1 MADKFRQVVN
11 QVKDTMLGPKDK
23 LVLSEENWDYICQ
36 TFDYYE
42 RSKEQQKVINAAQ
55 KKKTDEL
62 GVKLLDEKKR
72 TTTLEERLDGLQ
84 KKTENLEQVV
94 ATLFEIIEIQQ
105 QMIEKDSISKPSVGL
120 KPLKDD
126 PALKDNKL
134 PPTLQASTASSLIS
148 IRKKQ
153 IGSTTSSKKLNGK
166 NDNVKVPIIRK
177 TKVSSA
183 SKSNTVKGQERTG
196 SLLSRDPED
205 SISKGE
211 STVNEK
217 KPGASLLVKSSAPRQ
232 MIKQS
237 KDHPNSTSVKPNVMI
252 DKSDLTPVKGN
263 PTSELLY

>member
-1 MADKFRQVVN
+1 MASKFRQVVN

-36 TFDYYE
+36 TFDHYE
-42 RSKEQQKVINAAQ
+42 RSNEQQKVINAAQ
-55 KKKTDEL
+55 KKKNDEL

-105 QMIEKDSISKPSVGL
+105 QMLGKDSISKPSVGEDL
-120 KPLKDD
+120 KPFKDD

-134 PPTLQASTASSLIS
+134 PPILQASTASSSIS

-153 IGSTTSSKKLNGK
+153 IGSTSSKKSNEK
-166 NDNVKVPIIRK
+166 NDDAKVPIIRK
-177 TKVSSA
+177 TKVASA
-183 SKSNTVKGQERTG
+183 SKSTTVKGQKRIG
-196 SLLSRDPED
+196 SLLARQED

-211 STVNEK
+211 STLNEK
-217 KPGASLLVKSSAPRQ
+217 KPASSLEKSSASCQ
-232 MIKQS
+232 MIK
-237 KDHPNSTSVKPNVMI
+237 
-252 DKSDLTPVKGN
+252 
-263 PTSELLY
+263 